1 MGPRTPD
8 KRLDLA
14 DRVELAEMAAL
25 YGDLI
30 DERDWAGLDRVFT
43 ADAVFDMTD
52 IGVGAVEG
60 LEAIREHMR
69 GARHPLAHH
78 ITNVYIESG
87 DPVRLRSRV
96 IGILDDRRAGSGF
109 YRDRVV
115 KTAAGWR
122 IEHRHFRLVR
132 PPSA

>member
-1 MGPRTPD
+1 MGVGTPQGQ
-8 KRLDLA
+8 LDLA
-14 DRVELAEMAAL
+14 DRIELREMAAL

-30 DERDWAGLDRVFT
+30 DERDWEGLDRVFVV
-43 ADAVFDMTD
+43 DAVFDMTD
-52 IGVGAVEG
+52 IGVGRVEG
-60 LEAIREHMR
+60 LEAIRDHMR
-69 GARHPLAHH
+69 GARHPLAHL
-78 ITNVYIESG
+78 ITNVYIGSD
-87 DPVRLRSRV
+87 DPVRLHSRV

-132 PPSA
+132 PPVA

>member
-1 MGPRTPD
+1 MGLRTPD
-8 KRLDLA
+8 KQLDLA
-14 DRVELAEMAAL
+14 DRVELREMAAL

-30 DERDWAGLDRVFT
+30 DERDWEGLDRVFT

-52 IGVGAVEG
+52 IGVGTVEG
-60 LEAIREHMR
+60 LEAIRSHMR

-122 IEHRHFRLVR
+122 IQHRHFRLVR

>member
-1 MGPRTPD
+1 MGAGTRQG
-8 KRLDLA
+8 KLELA
-14 DRVELAEMAAL
+14 DRVALLEMAAL

-30 DERDWAGLDRVFT
+30 DERDWPGLDRVFT
-43 ADAVFDMTD
+43 DDAVFDMTD

-60 LEAIREHMR
+60 LDAIREHMR

-78 ITNVYIESG
+78 ITNVYIDSD

-115 KTAAGWR
+115 RTPAGWR
-122 IEHRHFRLVR
+122 IEHRHFSLVR
-132 PPSA
+132 PPTA